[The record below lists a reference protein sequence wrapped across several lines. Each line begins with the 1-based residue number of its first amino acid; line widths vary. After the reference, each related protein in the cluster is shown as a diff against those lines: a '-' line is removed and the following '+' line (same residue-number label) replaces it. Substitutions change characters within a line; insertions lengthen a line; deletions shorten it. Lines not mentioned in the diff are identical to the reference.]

1 MSESLPRGF
10 AAHVAAETTVM
21 NGLASDA
28 KLEAIEARSIS
39 PEMQQLNNIA
49 QAEIWGT
56 DGRIEGLRDPE
67 AFKLDPKSTESLA
80 PLKTPIKG
88 IVNEIRE
95 NSDFGSPREREAQVK
110 TYEKDVDD
118 LVNGESHFELCQ
130 AKLIMDLRM
139 EDKVSSAKMLLKYIA
154 KGMSMTD
161 AATKVTDIYADKDY
175 KRQQVIKE
183 EGIFTPAEYVAKLKN
198 KSEGKKTDPANPAD
212 PAEDPTKAHEA
223 PTLVKE
229 PKDKSKSDTERFAYD
244 QSAISW
250 YREKR
255 KPELK
260 KLKLGQRVVA
270 RAAMLVDYAAG
281 TNTWNPGLYEKY
293 ADRKG
298 VNKTPPAP
306 TGNKPP
312 TPPAPAAPTGNR
324 RPPAPSGGTGR
335 PADPNAKPGHPKTP
349 ENPYQHMQ
357 EVQYRDGATSLLFK
371 TPGDIMDLSH
381 KTTFKYA
388 TRLADEYGINVALA
402 RTKDGKLYGIG
413 RGVVINY
420 AEKSVIAVPD
430 ELSNIE
436 LEQPW
441 KLPDGT
447 MTDPITEVEF
457 PYKHTQ
463 PGQPGMPQIDRESPA
478 DNLKRDLEEASV
490 SKKLG
495 Y

>member
-10 AAHVAAETTVM
+10 AAHVAAENTVLD
-21 NGLASDA
+21 GLAANA

-39 PEMQQLNNIA
+39 PEMHQLNNIA

-56 DGRIEGLRDPE
+56 NGRTAGL
-67 AFKLDPKSTESLA
+67 LDPATNEPLTA
-80 PLKTPIKG
+80 PINGVL
-88 IVNEIRE
+88 NDIRE
-95 NSDFGSPREREAQVK
+95 NSDFGSPAEREAQAK

-161 AATKVTDIYADKDY
+161 AATKVTDIYANKDY

-198 KSEGKKTDPANPAD
+198 KSEGKKADAADTDTDAN
-212 PAEDPTKAHEA
+212 EDPTKPHEA
-223 PTLVKE
+223 PTLVHK
-229 PKDKSKSDTERFAYD
+229 PKDTGSSHKKFAPNA
-244 QSAISW
+244 SESGISW
-250 YREKR
+250 YYKKG

-260 KLKLGQRVVA
+260 KLDKRRHRVIG
-270 RAAMLVDYAAG
+270 RLAMIGDQLVG
-281 TNTWNPGLYEKY
+281 THTWSPGLYEKY
-293 ADRKG
+293 ADSKKTK
-298 VNKTPPAP
+298 NTTPPAAP
-306 TGNKPP
+306 NTNRPP
-312 TPPAPAAPTGNR
+312 TPPAPAAPIGNR
-324 RPPAPSGGTGR
+324 RPPAPSGGPRR
-335 PADPNAKPGHPKTP
+335 PVDPNAKPGNPKTP

-357 EVQYRDGATSLLFK
+357 EVQYKDGATSLLFK
-371 TPGDIMDLSH
+371 TPGDIMDLSRN
-381 KTTFKYA
+381 TTFKYA
-388 TRLADEYGINVALA
+388 TRLADEHGINMALA

-420 AEKSVIAVPD
+420 ADKSVIAIPDAD

-447 MTDPITEVEF
+447 TTDPITEVEF
-457 PYKHTQ
+457 PYKHMH
-463 PGQPGMPQIDRESPA
+463 PGQPGMPQIDRESPQE
-478 DNLKRDLEEASV
+478 DLKRDLEEASV
-490 SKKLG
+490 RKKLG